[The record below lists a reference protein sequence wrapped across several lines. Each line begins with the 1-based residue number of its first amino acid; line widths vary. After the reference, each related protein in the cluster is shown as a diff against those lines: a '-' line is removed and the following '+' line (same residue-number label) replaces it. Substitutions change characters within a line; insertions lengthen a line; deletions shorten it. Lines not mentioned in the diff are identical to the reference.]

1 MAYSKEVKRI
11 AEKYLT
17 LYKQL
22 VKNYDDDTDAFK
34 DIVSIID
41 NDYPKSYT
49 FKCKLQDY
57 MMFKIKT
64 EYLV

>member
-17 LYKQL
+17 LYKL
-22 VKNYDDDTDAFK
+22 LAETYDNNIDAFK

-49 FKCKLQDY
+49 FKRKLQDY
-57 MMFKIKT
+57 IMFRIKS